1 MCWTQPCLKGRCRES
16 NYSVHQSGENL
27 SSPSASVRVANV
39 PERVAGVRGVHL
51 QQVCKGGVQVAARAN
66 LRMTMQLVKD
76 FIIAAAHC
84 IVSTHLSTKITV
96 QSECESLQE
105 TMQEKSQ
112 KMNSL
117 I

>member
-1 MCWTQPCLKGRCRES
+1 MCRTQPRLKGRCRGS

-51 QQVCKGGVQVAARAN
+51 QQVCEGGVQVAARAN

-76 FIIAAAHC
+76 FIIAAAAAAHC
-84 IVSTHLSTKITV
+84 FDPFVN
-96 QSECESLQE
+96 QDNCSELV
-105 TMQEKSQ
+105 
-112 KMNSL
+112 
-117 I
+117 

>member
-1 MCWTQPCLKGRCRES
+1 MVCK
-16 NYSVHQSGENL
+16 
-27 SSPSASVRVANV
+27 
-39 PERVAGVRGVHL
+39 HL
-51 QQVCKGGVQVAARAN
+51 QQVCEGGVQAAARAN